1 MASFPP
7 NVVYAYPE
15 ERREQRAHLN
25 EVSPCSPTHSPGVR
39 WQPQHSTAQHSQHP
53 HTCFQDPS
61 LRGLAHAFIE
71 SSLPSE
77 FLAAHLPTPKP
88 QHTIIP
94 GSLLRVTG
102 CSCCGGCVRLQS
114 PGAHSLVARCLACSD
129 PVSSTMADAVWYVGG
144 LELGLAVWALR
155 LVPLRLEWGVV
166 VPVLCPPCEVCVPC
180 AVVCGGRVCGCCG
193 ACDRIADAICV
204 TDALPM
210 RASPLFC
217 AGNHF
222 PATMPPWRSNPPSR
236 GASQTP
242 TR

>member
-1 MASFPP
+1 M
-7 NVVYAYPE
+7 
-15 ERREQRAHLN
+15 
-25 EVSPCSPTHSPGVR
+25 
-39 WQPQHSTAQHSQHP
+39 
-53 HTCFQDPS
+53 
-61 LRGLAHAFIE
+61 
-71 SSLPSE
+71 
-77 FLAAHLPTPKP
+77 
-88 QHTIIP
+88 
-94 GSLLRVTG
+94 
-102 CSCCGGCVRLQS
+102 RLQS